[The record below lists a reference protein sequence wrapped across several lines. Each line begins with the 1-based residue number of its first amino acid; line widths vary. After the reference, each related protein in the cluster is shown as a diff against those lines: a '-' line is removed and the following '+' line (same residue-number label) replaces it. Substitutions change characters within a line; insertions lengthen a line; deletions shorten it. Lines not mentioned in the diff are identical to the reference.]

1 MPALID
7 NNFKTTE
14 ILSSECWNEIY
25 MKKKMK
31 NKKEREGCISYLKL
45 NWDASYFF
53 LFLNGNFCVI
63 IGVLVVCGNPPLPN
77 DPYYF
82 FSLLNAG

>member
-25 MKKKMK
+25 KKKNEK
-31 NKKEREGCISYLKL
+31 NKEREGCISYLKL
-45 NWDASYFF
+45 NWDASYFY
-53 LFLNGNFCVI
+53 LFLNENFCVK
-63 IGVLVVCGNPPLPN
+63 IGVLVVCGVPPLPI

-82 FSLLNAG
+82 FFNT